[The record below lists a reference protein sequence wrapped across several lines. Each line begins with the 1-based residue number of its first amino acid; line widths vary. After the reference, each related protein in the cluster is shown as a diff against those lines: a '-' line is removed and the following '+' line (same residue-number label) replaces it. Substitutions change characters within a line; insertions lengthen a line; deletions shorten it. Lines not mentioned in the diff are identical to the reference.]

1 MNTDLNLTAII
12 ESARSVADKAALSAP
27 DPNADLRE
35 AAEQFEAIFL
45 NEFIKQA
52 RKAKLAEDIFGSS
65 AQDTYTEMLDRELA
79 SNLSGRV
86 NLGIAEAL
94 VRQLGQGQQGSGQP
108 GTGQSGTGQ
117 LGMGQPGTGKS
128 D

>member
-1 MNTDLNLTAII
+1 MQSELNMSGII
-12 ESARSVADKAALSAP
+12 EAARATAENSSLKPL

-52 RKAKLAEDIFGSS
+52 RKTKLAEDILGSD
-65 AQDTYTEMLDRELA
+65 AQDTYQDMMDRELSSQLA
-79 SNLSGRV
+79 GRV

-94 VRQLGQGQQGSGQP
+94 MRQLGQGN
-108 GTGQSGTGQ
+108 
-117 LGMGQPGTGKS
+117 S

>member
-1 MNTDLNLTAII
+1 MQGDMNMAGIIQAARTTA
-12 ESARSVADKAALSAP
+12 E
-27 DPNADLRE
+27 NASMKPLDRNASLRE

-52 RKAKLAEDIFGSS
+52 RKAKLAEDIFGSE
-65 AQDTYTEMLDRELA
+65 AQDTYQDMMDRELSTQLA
-79 SNLSGRV
+79 GRV

-94 VRQLGQGQQGSGQP
+94 VRQLGQG
-108 GTGQSGTGQ
+108 
-117 LGMGQPGTGKS
+117 KS

>member
-1 MNTDLNLTAII
+1 MQSELNMSGII
-12 ESARSVADKAALSAP
+12 EAARATAENASLKPLDR
-27 DPNADLRE
+27 NADLRE

-52 RKAKLAEDIFGSS
+52 RKAKLADDIFGSD
-65 AQDTYTEMLDRELA
+65 AQDTYQDMMDRELSSQLA
-79 SNLSGRV
+79 GRV

-94 VRQLGQGQQGSGQP
+94 LRQLTQ
-108 GTGQSGTGQ
+108 
-117 LGMGQPGTGKS
+117 GKS

>member
-1 MNTDLNLTAII
+1 MNTDLNLAGII
-12 ESARSVADKAALSAP
+12 ESARSAANKAALSAP

-94 VRQLGQGQQGSGQP
+94 VRQLGQGELGQGEL
-108 GTGQSGTGQ
+108 GQSK
-117 LGMGQPGTGKS
+117 PGKGKS

>member
-1 MNTDLNLTAII
+1 MRSEMNMSGII
-12 ESARSVADKAALSAP
+12 EAARATAENASLKPLDR
-27 DPNADLRE
+27 NADLRE

-52 RKAKLAEDIFGSS
+52 RKAKLAEDIFGSE
-65 AQDTYTEMLDRELA
+65 AQDTYQDMMDRELSSQLA
-79 SNLSGRV
+79 GRV

-94 VRQLGQGQQGSGQP
+94 VRQLGQG
-108 GTGQSGTGQ
+108 
-117 LGMGQPGTGKS
+117 KS

>member
-1 MNTDLNLTAII
+1 MQSEMNISGII
-12 ESARSVADKAALSAP
+12 EAARATAENASLKPLDR
-27 DPNADLRE
+27 NADLRE

-52 RKAKLAEDIFGSS
+52 RKAKLAEDIFGSE
-65 AQDTYTEMLDRELA
+65 AQDTYQDMMDRELSSQLA
-79 SNLSGRV
+79 GRG

-94 VRQLGQGQQGSGQP
+94 VRQLGQG
-108 GTGQSGTGQ
+108 
-117 LGMGQPGTGKS
+117 KS

>member
-1 MNTDLNLTAII
+1 MHSEMNMSGII
-12 ESARSVADKAALSAP
+12 EAARATAENASLKPL
-27 DPNADLRE
+27 DPNADLHE

-52 RKAKLAEDIFGSS
+52 RKAKLAEDIFGSE
-65 AQDTYTEMLDRELA
+65 AQDTYQDMMDRELSSQLA
-79 SNLSGRV
+79 GRV

-94 VRQLGQGQQGSGQP
+94 LRQLTQ
-108 GTGQSGTGQ
+108 
-117 LGMGQPGTGKS
+117 GKS

>member
-1 MNTDLNLTAII
+1 MQIDTKLSGIIQAARTTA
-12 ESARSVADKAALSAP
+12 ENATLKPLDR
-27 DPNADLRE
+27 NADLRE

-86 NLGIAEAL
+86 DLGVAE
-94 VRQLGQGQQGSGQP
+94 
-108 GTGQSGTGQ
+108 
-117 LGMGQPGTGKS
+117 
-128 D
+128 

>member
-1 MNTDLNLTAII
+1 MQSEMNMSGII
-12 ESARSVADKAALSAP
+12 DSARATAENASLKPLDR
-27 DPNADLRE
+27 NADIRE

-52 RKAKLAEDIFGSS
+52 RKAKLAEDIFGSE
-65 AQDTYTEMLDRELA
+65 AQDTYQDMMDRELSSQLA
-79 SNLSGRV
+79 GRV

-94 VRQLGQGQQGSGQP
+94 VRQLGQGN
-108 GTGQSGTGQ
+108 
-117 LGMGQPGTGKS
+117 S

>member
-1 MNTDLNLTAII
+1 MQSELNISGII
-12 ESARSVADKAALSAP
+12 EAARARVENASLKPLDR
-27 DPNADLRE
+27 NADLRE

-52 RKAKLAEDIFGSS
+52 RKAKLAEDIFGSE
-65 AQDTYTEMLDRELA
+65 AQDTYQDMMDRELSSQLA
-79 SNLSGRV
+79 GRV

-94 VRQLGQGQQGSGQP
+94 VRQLGQR
-108 GTGQSGTGQ
+108 
-117 LGMGQPGTGKS
+117 KS

>member
-1 MNTDLNLTAII
+1 MQSELNMSGII
-12 ESARSVADKAALSAP
+12 DSARATAENASLKPLDR
-27 DPNADLRE
+27 NADIRE

-52 RKAKLAEDIFGSS
+52 RKAKLAEDIFGSE
-65 AQDTYTEMLDRELA
+65 AQDTYQDMMDRELSSQLA
-79 SNLSGRV
+79 GRV

-94 VRQLGQGQQGSGQP
+94 VRQLGQGN
-108 GTGQSGTGQ
+108 
-117 LGMGQPGTGKS
+117 S

>member
-1 MNTDLNLTAII
+1 MQSEMNMSGII
-12 ESARSVADKAALSAP
+12 EAARATAENASLKPL

-52 RKAKLAEDIFGSS
+52 RKAKLAEDIFGSE
-65 AQDTYTEMLDRELA
+65 AQDTYQDMMDRELSSQLA
-79 SNLSGRV
+79 GRV

-94 VRQLGQGQQGSGQP
+94 VRQLGQGN
-108 GTGQSGTGQ
+108 
-117 LGMGQPGTGKS
+117 S